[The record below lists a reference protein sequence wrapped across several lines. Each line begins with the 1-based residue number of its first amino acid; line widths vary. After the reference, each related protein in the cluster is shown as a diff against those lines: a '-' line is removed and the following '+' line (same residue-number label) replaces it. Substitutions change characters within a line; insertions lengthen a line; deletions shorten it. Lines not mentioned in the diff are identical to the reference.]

1 MITSRPL
8 SPPPTPPQSLLTF
21 EPITTVQG
29 SPWQGLAETL
39 AKISAANRSA
49 HRSEEPSGFQ
59 PLLAS
64 LPAEAPG
71 VVGQA
76 ELSPLVGPVQILEA
90 SNSCYSLERE
100 TPAGLGSGVRSHG
113 GCRGFGVGERSDHR
127 AGQERRGAFPISSPS
142 HV

>member
-1 MITSRPL
+1 M
-8 SPPPTPPQSLLTF
+8 
-21 EPITTVQG
+21 QG

-39 AKISAANRSA
+39 AKISADRSA
-49 HRSEEPSGFQ
+49 HGSEGPSGFQ
-59 PLLAS
+59 PLLTS

-90 SNSCYSLERE
+90 SNSCYSLEQE

-113 GCRGFGVGERSDHR
+113 GCRGLWS
-127 AGQERRGAFPISSPS
+127 RGAQ
-142 HV
+142 